1 MLLESTD
8 VTADHLKQSSL
19 ASLNSPAV
27 GAVQHEENCFQYI
40 DTYRLGQRQC

>member
-8 VTADHLKQSSL
+8 VTAGHLKQSSL

-27 GAVQHEENCFQYI
+27 GTVEHEENCFQYI
-40 DTYRLGQRQC
+40 DT